1 MTKQTN
7 TQQASS
13 KNGKS
18 LIGRRLTLLLLCDD
32 DAMISSPKKAPKMLL
47 DMQTQLVGLVLEE
60 FVSTCGVR
68 METKCLPNVFL
79 VESEDEI

>member
-13 KNGKS
+13 KSGKS

-32 DAMISSPKKAPKMLL
+32 DAMISSPKMLL
-47 DMQTQLVGLVLEE
+47 DMQTQSVGLVFGEVSYRLVAWDGDKVFTRMFPP
-60 FVSTCGVR
+60 FVV
-68 METKCLPNVFL
+68 P
-79 VESEDEI
+79 EDEI